1 MKQQLTLRLES
12 YEPAAR
18 EAVVAAQALAD
29 ARGHHDVLPLHLL
42 HHLVE
47 SDLSVQEGI
56 EKAGVD
62 AGDVLIEAEA
72 ALRRLARR
80 DTEVAYLASRTLSL
94 LGRAEGE
101 AARDGRAVSVA
112 HLALA
117 CAQESNGP
125 TQRVFELCGLS
136 APVLRS
142 TLQQGPR
149 SRRES
154 TLPGVMIEKVGT
166 DLTERMRENET
177 DPLVGRE
184 QEIRRMIQIL
194 ARRREHNP
202 LLVGEPGVGRRSL
215 VSALAHRMAHHD
227 VPDFLKNRRIVTLDL
242 GSLTAGAKLKG
253 QFEERFKALLAGL
266 RQRDGDSILFVP
278 DLANLFRDR
287 AGAAPMLA
295 EALGRGEAQM
305 IAVVTPE
312 GLRVLNTDHPE
323 LAARF
328 VALEVEEPS
337 ERIAIAMLR
346 ALTSRLESAHGLRI
360 ADPAVVSAVR
370 LAKRYVP
377 SAQLPKAAVDLV
389 DEAAAAVRVSS
400 QSGPSELDLLHRR
413 LETLEM
419 EREALADDT
428 DAESR
433 GHLAAIE
440 EQIASL
446 RPQLDEKRT
455 AWRLRSEGPS
465 SENVVVQ
472 PEHVANVVAT
482 WTGVPVTKMLEEEAQ
497 KLMKMEETLQRR
509 VVGQNE
515 AVSALSKAV
524 RRSRVGLRDPGRPI
538 GSFLFLGPTGVG
550 KTELAKALAEFLF
563 DDELALT
570 RLDMSEFMEKH
581 MVARL
586 LGSPP
591 GYVDSEEGGFLTEA
605 VRRKPYSVVLFD
617 EMEKAHA
624 DVFNILLQ
632 VLDDGRLTDSRGQ
645 LARFS
650 EAVIIMTSNIG
661 GQAILEHQGSPEELK
676 ELIEREL
683 HKGFRPEFLNR
694 IDDIVIFNPLS
705 KDDLS
710 GIVQIMLRRLT
721 RMLAHRR
728 MELHVSDEA
737 RSEIVDRGYEPAF
750 GARPLK
756 RVILKELQDPLAA
769 ALLHGKFGDGDHIS
783 VDYDGEA
790 FRFSKIG

>member
-1 MKQQLTLRLES
+1 MKQLTLRLES
-12 YEPAAR
+12 YEPDAR

-29 ARGHHDVLPLHLL
+29 ERGHHDVLPLHLL

-47 SDLSVQEGI
+47 RDTRVQDGI

-72 ALRRLARR
+72 ALRRLAKR
-80 DTEVAYLASRTLSL
+80 DGDVAYLATRTLSL

-101 AARDGRAVSVA
+101 AAREGSAVAVP

-142 TLQQGPR
+142 TMQHSPR
-149 SRRES
+149 GRRES

-166 DLTERMRENET
+166 DLTERMRENES

-184 QEIRRMIQIL
+184 QEVRRMVQIL

-215 VSALAHRMAHHD
+215 VSALAHRIAHHD
-227 VPDFLKNRRIVTLDL
+227 VPDFLKNRRVVTLDL
-242 GSLTAGAKLKG
+242 ASLTAGAKLKG

-278 DLANLFRDR
+278 DLAALFRDR
-287 AGAAPMLA
+287 ASAVPMLA
-295 EALGRGEAQM
+295 EALGRGEVQM
-305 IAVVTPE
+305 IAVVSPD
-312 GLRVLNTDHPE
+312 GLRQLNVDHPE

-337 ERIAIAMLR
+337 ERLAIAMLR
-346 ALTSRLESAHGLRI
+346 GLTPRLETSHGLRI

-370 LAKRYVP
+370 LAKRYIP
-377 SAQLPKAAVDLV
+377 SARLPKAAVDVV
-389 DEAAAAVRVSS
+389 DEAAAVVRVAA
-400 QSGPSELDLLHRR
+400 QSGPSELDQTRRR
-413 LETLEM
+413 LETLEI
-419 EREALADDT
+419 EREALADDD

-440 EQIASL
+440 EQIAAL
-446 RPQLDEKRT
+446 RPQLEAQRKAWGEK
-455 AWRLRSEGPS
+455 SETNS
-465 SENVVVQ
+465 VQTVQ

-482 WTGVPVTKMLEEEAQ
+482 WTGVPVSKMLEEEAQ
-497 KLMKMEETLQRR
+497 KLMAMEATLKRR
-509 VVGQNE
+509 VIGQDE
-515 AVSALSKAV
+515 AVTALSKAV

-650 EAVIIMTSNIG
+650 EAVVIMTSNIG
-661 GQAILEHQGSPEELK
+661 GQAILEHDGPPEELK
-676 ELIEREL
+676 EIVEAEL

-705 KDDLS
+705 KGDLA
-710 GIVQIMLRRLT
+710 GIVEILLRRLT

-737 RSEIVDRGYEPAF
+737 CAEIVERGYQPAF

-756 RVILKELQDPLAA
+756 RVILKELQDPLAG
-769 ALLHGKFGDGDHIS
+769 ALLRGEFGDGDHIS
-783 VDYDGEA
+783 VDYDGSG
-790 FRFSKIG
+790 FSFSKIG